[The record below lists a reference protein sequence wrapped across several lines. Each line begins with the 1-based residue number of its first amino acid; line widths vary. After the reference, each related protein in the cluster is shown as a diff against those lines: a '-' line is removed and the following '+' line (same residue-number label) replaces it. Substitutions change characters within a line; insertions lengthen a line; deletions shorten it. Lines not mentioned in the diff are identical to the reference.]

1 MTQTAIGVIMCISPF
16 YIYLLNNVSLVMPTG
31 YGWAED
37 VARRLEG
44 KTDYHSTGKETEK
57 DHHPI
62 ILEPFLQDLGP
73 SVGRNYLFLTSKQI
87 KKEPWLSGLQ

>member
-1 MTQTAIGVIMCISPF
+1 MCISPF

-44 KTDYHSTGKETEK
+44 KTDYHSTGKETGK
-57 DHHPI
+57 DHPF
-62 ILEPFLQDLGP
+62 ILEPF
-73 SVGRNYLFLTSKQI
+73 
-87 KKEPWLSGLQ
+87 